1 MKKIMTLAIATFA
14 ISVMASCMEKPVTFE
29 QLPAQ
34 AKTYINTNF
43 AGDKVVLATMDD
55 DLIRP
60 DYEVRLTSGTEL
72 QFDHGGAL
80 EKVSCRSG
88 ISADLI
94 PQGIR
99 DYVAA
104 HFPSAGFREY
114 EVGRRSYE
122 VTLSNGMELKF
133 NSAFNLME
141 IDD

>member
-14 ISVMASCMEKPVTFE
+14 ISVMASCMERPVTFD
-29 QLPAQ
+29 QLPSA

-43 AGDKVVLATMDD
+43 EGDKVVFASIDD

-60 DYEVRLTSGTEL
+60 DYDVRLASGTEL
-72 QFDHGGAL
+72 QFSNSGAL
-80 EKVSCRSG
+80 EKVASRQG

-94 PQGIR
+94 PQSIR

-104 HFPSAGFREY
+104 HFPSAGYREY
-114 EVGRRSYE
+114 EIGRRTYE
-122 VTLSNGMELKF
+122 VTLTNGLELKF
-133 NSAFNLME
+133 NSVFQVVE